1 MTFANELEKI
11 YYFMKRDI
19 ISFSTYKTNIL
30 ILVLTA
36 VFGALSFSYLG
47 TSATSQS
54 VLQMYNMDL
63 TTYLIIGLAFST
75 YLNQA
80 LTLVQ
85 KTINPWAL
93 EEVLVSPTRLST
105 FIVGS
110 SLWGFIWSTAVVA
123 VYLGI
128 GVIFFGVNLSINV
141 LGTLI
146 VLALGIGTFL
156 GFSMIGAGIL
166 ILTKQGDPVTAL
178 ITIVT
183 SLFGNVLFPPQIM
196 PAALQ
201 AIAYITPQYYFFT
214 SIRLMLTGWTI
225 PMVLPYLLIL
235 GLMRHY
241 SASGL
246 WRLRLRLKTNEK
258 RNSLSLVLKA
268 KRSIVRLEM
277 CSPQKQGFYYYC

>member
-123 VYLGI
+123 VYLSI
-128 GVIFFGVNLSINV
+128 GVLFFGVNLSINV

-178 ITIVT
+178 ITIAT

-201 AIAYITPQYYFFT
+201 AISYVIPQYYFFT
-214 SIRLMLTGWTI
+214 SIRLMLTGWSI
-225 PMVLPYLLIL
+225 PMVLPNLLIL
-235 GLMRHY
+235 GLMCAIILPLGY
-241 SASGL
+241 GVYA
-246 WRLRLRLKTNEK
+246 WCLKTARKNGT
-258 RNSLSLVLKA
+258 LSW
-268 KRSIVRLEM
+268 
-277 CSPQKQGFYYYC
+277 F

>member
-1 MTFANELEKI
+1 MTFTNELEKI

-196 PAALQ
+196 PDALQ

-225 PMVLPYLLIL
+225 PMILPYLLIL
-235 GLMRHY
+235 GLMCAIILPLGY
-241 SASGL
+241 GVYA
-246 WRLRLRLKTNEK
+246 WCLKTARKNGT
-258 RNSLSLVLKA
+258 LSW
-268 KRSIVRLEM
+268 
-277 CSPQKQGFYYYC
+277 F

>member
-1 MTFANELEKI
+1 MTFWDELEKV

-19 ISFSTYKTNIL
+19 ISFSTYKTNIA

-36 VFGALSFSYLG
+36 LFGALSFAFLG
-47 TSATSQS
+47 SSATSQS

-63 TTYLIIGLAFST
+63 TTYLLIGLAFST

-105 FIVGS
+105 FIIGS
-110 SLWGFIWSTAVVA
+110 SLWGFIWSTAVVI
-123 VYLGI
+123 VYLAI
-128 GVIFFGVNLSINV
+128 GVFIFGVTLSINV
-141 LGTLI
+141 VGTLI
-146 VLALGIGTFL
+146 VLALGIGSFL

-178 ITIVT
+178 ITIAT
-183 SLFGNVLFPPQIM
+183 ALFGNVLFPPQIM
-196 PAALQ
+196 PPILQ
-201 AIAYITPQYYFFT
+201 AISYVLPQYYFFT

-225 PMVLPYLLIL
+225 PMILPQLLIL
-235 GLMRHY
+235 ALMCAIIVPLGY
-241 SASGL
+241 GVYA
-246 WRLRLRLKTNEK
+246 WCLKTARKNGT
-258 RNSLSLVLKA
+258 LSW
-268 KRSIVRLEM
+268 
-277 CSPQKQGFYYYC
+277 F

>member
-1 MTFANELEKI
+1 VAVRDELEKI

-19 ISFSTYKTNIL
+19 ISFSTYKTNIA
-30 ILVLTA
+30 ILVATA
-36 VFGALSFSYLG
+36 LFGALSFAFLG
-47 TSATSQS
+47 SSATSQS

-63 TTYLIIGLAFST
+63 TTYLVIGLAFST

-110 SLWGFIWSTAVVA
+110 SLWGFIWSTAVVV
-123 VYLGI
+123 VYLSV
-128 GVIFFGVNLSINV
+128 GVLFFGVNLSVNIV
-141 LGTLI
+141 GTLI

-178 ITIVT
+178 ITIAT
-183 SLFGNVLFPPQIM
+183 GLFGNVLFPPQIM

-201 AIAYITPQYYFFT
+201 AIAYILPQYYFFT
-214 SIRLMLTGWTI
+214 CIRLVLTGWTVQMI
-225 PMVLPYLLIL
+225 LPYLVIL
-235 GLMRHY
+235 AVQCAIIVPLGYGIYARC
-241 SASGL
+241 
-246 WRLRLRLKTNEK
+246 LKTARK
-258 RNSLSLVLKA
+258 KGTLSW
-268 KRSIVRLEM
+268 
-277 CSPQKQGFYYYC
+277 F